1 MNASETY
8 PESQAF
14 NLALLRKDANGN
26 YMYGWNWL
34 DQGFN
39 IDADYDL
46 IHGRKE
52 RFEALKQIVG
62 DDLDFIYVDVWGMD
76 NPATIQLGHHIN

>member
-1 MNASETY
+1 
-8 PESQAF
+8 
-14 NLALLRKDANGN
+14 
-26 YMYGWNWL
+26 MYGWNWL

-52 RFEALKQIVG
+52 RFEALKQIEMVMTSTLFMSMYG
-62 DDLDFIYVDVWGMD
+62 EW
-76 NPATIQLGHHIN
+76 TIRRQYSLAITSISQRNQRLRMARRCRMGSRYGI

>member
-1 MNASETY
+1 
-8 PESQAF
+8 
-14 NLALLRKDANGN
+14 
-26 YMYGWNWL
+26 MYGWNWL